1 MKTTKPKPK
10 LSPLAQAKN
19 ALKFYIKFK
28 QQKEKIAK
36 AQAEAAAQLQAFA
49 EANRSKFN
57 EEGHYKLP
65 GGYLYFGEE
74 TTIVPCDGFNMS
86 DFVKDFPELVD
97 KKFKVAAMKT
107 LLQDKAGKA
116 KLLQNHCV
124 EIKKEGVFRIVIK

>member
-97 KKFKVAAMKT
+97 KKFKVSAMKV
-107 LLQDKAGKA
+107 LLKDESGRQ
-116 KLLQNHCV
+116 KLLANHCV
-124 EIKKEGVFRIVIK
+124 ELRKEDVFKIVVK